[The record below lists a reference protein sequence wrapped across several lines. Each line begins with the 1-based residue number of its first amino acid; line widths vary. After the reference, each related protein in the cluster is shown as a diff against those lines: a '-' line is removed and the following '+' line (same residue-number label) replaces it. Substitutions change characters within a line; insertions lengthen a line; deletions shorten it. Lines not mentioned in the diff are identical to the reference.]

1 VYKGGTVKL
10 LVTAGPTREFLDPV
24 RFISNRSS
32 GKMGYAV
39 AAAGAAHG
47 HEVVLVSGP
56 VALPAPAGVT
66 LVPVISADDMLA
78 AVRDR
83 VAWCDALV
91 MAAAVADFRPA
102 TRSARKLKKR
112 GTSLTLALE
121 RTPDILDSVRPLKG
135 RRVFVGFAAETHD
148 IMAEA
153 RRKLTAKGLD
163 LIVANDVAAPD
174 AGFEV
179 DTNRVTLLVAD
190 GWAEDLPLLT
200 KAEVAD
206 RLLAWLERR
215 LAPAAGAGIARR
227 S

>member
-1 VYKGGTVKL
+1 
-10 LVTAGPTREFLDPV
+10 
-24 RFISNRSS
+24 
-32 GKMGYAV
+32 
-39 AAAGAAHG
+39 
-47 HEVVLVSGP
+47 
-56 VALPAPAGVT
+56 
-66 LVPVISADDMLA
+66 
-78 AVRDR
+78 
-83 VAWCDALV
+83 
-91 MAAAVADFRPA
+91 VADFRPA